1 MLSRMLPLRL
11 DGNLQKSGLH
21 TSQHLNKPSFGEA
34 WIRAWETGK
43 QQTNKRRARSG
54 EAADSVGDAFGPRAP
69 ETERVNRLGLCS
81 SLLGWF
87 PPPRSPRVSS
97 CQAPGSSG
105 AEVTPGGPAAALR
118 DERRLQ
124 AGGSRGRPAGHPG
137 PSAHGE
143 LKAEHRLC
151 GGAEGCAPRTG
162 TDSSCCSLAS
172 ALLLG
177 QVPGHSTGTTRIE
190 TLGLGL

>member
-34 WIRAWETGK
+34 WIRAWQTGK

-87 PPPRSPRVSS
+87 PPPPQPTGELLPGPGEQRRRGDTWWPGRG
-97 CQAPGSSG
+97 APGR
-105 AEVTPGGPAAALR
+105 AAAPR
-118 DERRLQ
+118 G
-124 AGGSRGRPAGHPG
+124 GGSRGHPG

-162 TDSSCCSLAS
+162 TDPSCCSLAS

-177 QVPGHSTGTTRIE
+177 QVPGHSTGQPE
-190 TLGLGL
+190 

>member
-81 SLLGWF
+81 SLWGGS
-87 PPPRSPRVSS
+87 PPPPQPTGELLPGPGERRSGDTWWPGRG
-97 CQAPGSSG
+97 APGR
-105 AEVTPGGPAAALR
+105 AAAPGGGVPGAS
-118 DERRLQ
+118 RR
-124 AGGSRGRPAGHPG
+124 ASRPVRA
-137 PSAHGE
+137 
-143 LKAEHRLC
+143 R
-151 GGAEGCAPRTG
+151 GAEG
-162 TDSSCCSLAS
+162 
-172 ALLLG
+172 
-177 QVPGHSTGTTRIE
+177 
-190 TLGLGL
+190 